1 MSPRPPF
8 PPPELARSGKQRW
21 IIGLL
26 LGIVLAGGGISFVTS
41 GAKAPKRDS
50 RRPDLIQI
58 TLPPPPAP
66 VLPPPP
72 KVEPPPP
79 KEEPPEEEMIAQE
92 PVAEDEPPP
101 DDSPP
106 EAPPSEDP
114 GGGVPG
120 GNGPDMGLGSGNGTG
135 GGRIG
140 GTGRKGGSKYGWYAS
155 KMQNSIAEALRRNA
169 ATRNA
174 SMSLQVRVWPDSG
187 GRITRAQLVGSSG
200 SSAVD
205 QAIRNDVLTGLQL
218 DAPPADMPLPVVL
231 RITARKPGP

>member
-140 GTGRKGGSKYGWYAS
+140 GTGRKGGSKYGRYFAQVQTS
-155 KMQNSIAEALRRNA
+155 LIEALRKNPSLKNA
-169 ATRNA
+169 KMNVE
-174 SMSLQVRVWPDSG
+174 VRIWPDSG
-187 GRITRAQLVGSSG
+187 GRITRVQLVGTAGSPDKDQVLKNEVLSG
-200 SSAVD
+200 Y
-205 QAIRNDVLTGLQL
+205 QL
-218 DAPPADMPLPVVL
+218 PQGTPADLPLPIVL
-231 RITARKPGP
+231 RIAAK